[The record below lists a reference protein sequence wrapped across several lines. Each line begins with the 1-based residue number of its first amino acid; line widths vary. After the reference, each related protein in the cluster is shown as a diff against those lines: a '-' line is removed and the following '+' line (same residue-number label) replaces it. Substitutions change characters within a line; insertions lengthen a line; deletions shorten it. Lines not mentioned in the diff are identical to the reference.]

1 VNNLKNDF
9 TPNDTGPP
17 TIIADSGATDNYL
30 STSCPVKNKRIT
42 DEPIQIQN
50 PNGEMMTSTHIGDLD
65 LPLRPAACRAHIVP
79 ALKDCSLLSIGAVC
93 DAGYTVDFTAH
104 SMRIL
109 DKDKCM
115 VTGHRRHD
123 TGMWHVDLPPQ
134 PVQFAHRI
142 GDPKMDE
149 LVAYAHA
156 AMFSPALTTLET
168 ALTKGFLTNFPGL
181 TAATLRRHPPTSIPM
196 AKGHLDQTR
205 KNQRSTKQ
213 PPTLIAPLADDP
225 TNIPDD
231 FHPASTEQKTHHC
244 FATFMEPT
252 GQIFTDQT
260 GRFVTPSGN
269 GNQYLMILYDYDSNH
284 IFAQPFKTRSAAN
297 ILTAFKILHRRLCR
311 AGCRPKLHRLDNECS
326 TILKTYLTD
335 EAIDYQLVPPGV
347 HRRNAAERAIRTFQ
361 NHFIA
366 GLCSVDKDFPIHLWD
381 HLVTQAEITLNL
393 LRSSRINPKLS
404 AHAQINGH
412 FDYNRTPIG
421 PPGCRV
427 LAHVKTSDRTTW
439 SPHGLDGWYVGPAT
453 ESYRCWRIWIF
464 ETRSI
469 RTCDT
474 VTWFPTKVTMP
485 NSSSNDLIVA
495 ALHDIVHALR
505 HPSPKSPL
513 APSTDSQSQ
522 ALQMIVELLTNS
534 TATKESPAPPLR
546 VAPPG
551 PALLRV
557 PTTPALTDPPSPT
570 PHLIPLDAT
579 HQHEHQP
586 PPRVAVEAPAATI
599 STRIPDL
606 DSDDTADRLIDVSDD
621 ATVGTSNVCP
631 PQVTTVPLAEA
642 ATVPHV
648 APTYAEVTGPAGQRR
663 RRRQRQQKKRQ
674 QQQAPIDPPPAEP
687 LRRSKRKRTPKK
699 RASHAIRGRGK
710 TGNKHRS
717 SHTKQPI
724 MSDTPIILSM
734 THDDMLTYRCMHGT
748 AINPDTGNVA
758 EYKALSKSSDGPL
771 WAAANKLEIGR
782 MFQGLGPDSPM
793 PDGTDCLRFIKKHHI
808 PKHKIPTYIRV
819 VCADR
824 PEKAQIR
831 RVRWTAGG
839 DRIEYSGNKTCRTA
853 GMTTAKLLFNSVVST
868 PKGRFMTI
876 DLKDFYLCSILDE
889 FEYVKIPIWMI
900 PQDIIDL
907 YELEDKIV
915 DGFVYAQVRKGM
927 YGLPQAGRLANEQL
941 RKFLKPHGFEPC
953 PITPGLWKDLQTDLM
968 FSLVVDDFGI
978 RYTSEASVQRLIYT
992 LKKKYEL
999 TTDWTGSRYVGL
1011 TLDWDYENRTVDL
1024 SMPGYVERALQRFE
1038 HSKPE
1043 RNEDSPHAWTAPDY
1057 GARQQYATH
1066 DESPLL
1072 DVRDIKRVQEV
1083 LGTFLFYGRAVDLTM
1098 VTSIGSI
1105 ATEQASA
1112 TELTM
1117 KAITQLLNYA
1127 ACNPDATLRYHA
1139 SDMILYVESDASYL
1153 SESKAR
1159 SRVAGFHY
1167 LSDKRDNLQDPNA
1180 TPPPFN
1186 GAISIPCKVLKAVL
1200 ASAAETELAG
1210 LFVNG
1215 QEAVPERI
1223 TLEELGHPQ
1232 GPTPMCTDNKTGNGI
1247 ANDTIKQK
1255 RSKAMDMRFYWIRDR
1270 VRQGQFLIYWR
1281 PGKTNRADYFTK
1293 HHPAKHHRRMRPY
1306 YLHTP
1311 TSNRFA
1317 PLADA
1322 VAE

>member
-1 VNNLKNDF
+1 L
-9 TPNDTGPP
+9 TLTQIGPP
-17 TIIADSGATDNYL
+17 TIIADSGATATYI
-30 STSCPVKNKRIT
+30 STSCPVLNKRIT
-42 DEPIQIQN
+42 DDPINIQN
-50 PNGEMMTSTHIGDLD
+50 PNGEIMQSTHIGELD
-65 LPLRPAACRAHIVP
+65 LPLRPAALKAHIVP
-79 ALKDCSLLSIGAVC
+79 ALKDCSLLSMGAIC
-93 DAGYTVDFTAH
+93 DAGYKVEFTAN
-104 SMRIL
+104 SMQIL
-109 DKDKCM
+109 DDGKCM

-123 TGMWHVDLPPQ
+123 TGMWHIDLPPP
-134 PVQFAHRI
+134 PVHFANRI
-142 GDPKMDE
+142 GDPKMEE

-156 AMFSPALTTLET
+156 AMFSPALTTLEN
-168 ALTKGFLTNFPGL
+168 ALNKGFLTNFPGL

-213 PPTLIAPLADDP
+213 LTTRIVPLADDP
-225 TNIPDD
+225 ISIPDE
-231 FHPASTEQKTHHC
+231 FHPEPTEHKTHNC
-244 FATFMEPT
+244 FVTFMEPT
-252 GQIFTDQT
+252 GQIYTDQT
-260 GRFVTPSGN
+260 GRFVSASSN

-284 IFAQPFKTRSAAN
+284 IFAQPFKTRTAGN
-297 ILTAFKILHRRLCR
+297 ILKAFQTLHQRLCR

-326 TILKTYLTD
+326 TILKTFLTD

-381 HLVTQAEITLNL
+381 HLVTQAELTLNL

-412 FDYNRTPIG
+412 FDYNRTPLG

-474 VTWFPTKVTMP
+474 VSWFPTKVAMP
-485 NSSSNDLIVA
+485 HSSSNDLIVA
-495 ALHDIVHALR
+495 ALHDIVHAL
-505 HPSPKSPL
+505 HNPSPKSPL
-513 APSTDSQSQ
+513 APCTDSQSQ
-522 ALQMIVELLTNS
+522 ALRQIVDILTTN
-534 TATKESPAPPLR
+534 TATEESPAPPLR
-546 VAPPG
+546 VEPLAPAP
-551 PALLRV
+551 LRV
-557 PTTPALTDPPSPT
+557 PTTTPLTTPLSPPANI
-570 PHLIPLDAT
+570 IPLDD
-579 HQHEHQP
+579 HHPSLNQSP
-586 PPRVAVEAPAATI
+586 LRVAVPSTPAPTAPR
-599 STRIPDL
+599 RIPPIE
-606 DSDDTADRLIDVSDD
+606 SDDLVPSEATQYRLIDVSDD
-621 ATVGTSNVCP
+621 TTVVTSNIRP
-631 PQVTTVPLAEA
+631 PTLPIVETVSPED
-642 ATVPHV
+642 
-648 APTYAEVTGPAGQRR
+648 PTYDEVTGPTGKRR
-663 RRRQRQQKKRQ
+663 RRRQRHRKS
-674 QQQAPIDPPPAEP
+674 ASTDLPPPPPAAVP
-687 LRRSKRKRTPKK
+687 TRRSQRKRKPKH
-699 RASHAIRGRGK
+699 RASHAKRA
-710 TGNKHRS
+710 NKHRS
-717 SHTKQPI
+717 AHTKQPI
-724 MSDTPIILSM
+724 MTDTPIILSM
-734 THDDMLTYRCMHGT
+734 THDDMLTYCCMHGT
-748 AINPDTGNVA
+748 AINPDTGSVA

-771 WAAANKLEIGR
+771 WAAANMEEIGR
-782 MFQGLGPDSPM
+782 MFQGLGPNSTM
-793 PDGTDCLRFIKKHHI
+793 PTGTDTLRFIFKANI
-808 PKHKIPTYIRV
+808 PSHKIPTYIRV

-824 PEKAQIR
+824 PEKTQIR
-831 RVRWTAGG
+831 RVRWTCGG
-839 DRIEYSGNKTCRTA
+839 NLIVYTGNKTCRTA
-853 GMTTAKLLFNSVVST
+853 GMTTSKLLFNSVIST
-868 PKGRFMTI
+868 PNGRFMTI
-876 DLKDFYLCSILDE
+876 DLKDFYLCSVLDE

-900 PQDIIDL
+900 PQEIIDL
-907 YELEDKIV
+907 YGLADKIG
-915 DGFVYAQVRKGM
+915 DGFAYTEVRKGM

-978 RYTSEASVQRLIYT
+978 RYTSEASVERLITT
-992 LKKKYEL
+992 LRKKYEL

-1038 HSKPE
+1038 HSKPTRDE
-1043 RNEDSPHAWTAPDY
+1043 FSPHAWTAPDY
-1057 GARQQYATH
+1057 GARQQYAMH

-1072 DVRDIKRVQEV
+1072 DVRNIKRVQEV

-1098 VTSIGSI
+1098 VTAIGSI

-1167 LSDKRDNLQDPNA
+1167 LSNKQENLQDPNS

-1200 ASAAETELAG
+1200 ASTAESELAG

-1232 GPTPMCTDNKTGNGI
+1232 GPTPIFTDNKTSNGI

-1293 HHPAKHHRRMRPY
+1293 HHPAKHHRRMRPV

-1322 VAE
+1322 VNA